1 MSTEL
6 IIVVC
11 IFVVTLATG
20 LLIFLY
26 LMNKQNKKNLSA
38 DAEDSCLKCIE
49 ERHDVW
55 YSSFVAWTIINYG
68 LNLLDVMLSLS
79 TVFFAAKN
87 MMSEGK
93 LYIDN
98 YIVIAFSLLA
108 ALITTSIYFLEPKEH
123 LKAFYK
129 AFITIEHGILKY
141 KLGHISIDQLF
152 DILVIAEDYSMQ

>member
-11 IFVVTLATG
+11 IFVVALTIG
-20 LLIFLY
+20 LYIFLD
-26 LMNKQNKKNLSA
+26 LMNKQNKKKLSV
-38 DAEDSCLKCIE
+38 DTENNCLKHIE
-49 ERHDVW
+49 ERYDIW

-87 MMSEGK
+87 MMSGGA

-98 YIVIAFSLLA
+98 YVVIAFSLLA

-123 LKAFYK
+123 LKAFYR
-129 AFITIEHGILKY
+129 ASVTIEHGILKY
-141 KLGHISIDQLF
+141 KLGLISIDQLL
-152 DILVIAEDYSMQ
+152 DILIIAENYSMQ